1 MSDNTIFQ
9 VTDLVSRRT
18 EFVEAARHG
27 GARLRDK
34 DGTSLLMLPE
44 SHVKLLEELSEWN
57 NAYLRLSSLLRRD
70 ARPSV
75 SDLGDLAWLRV
86 FDVDDLAEFVEDLH
100 DALVAARA
108 DDDIRAIATLVADW
122 RTTAS
127 ELDDP
132 LRRSVLTGSVSASDF
147 EDAPRPDG
155 S

>member
-9 VTDLVSRRT
+9 LTDLVQRRT

-44 SHVKLLEELSEWN
+44 SHVQLLEQLSEWN

-70 ARPSV
+70 ERPGV

-86 FDVDDLAEFVEDLH
+86 FDFDDLVEFVEELH

-108 DDDIRAIATLVADW
+108 DDDIRAIAALVSDW
-122 RTTAS
+122 RTTAA

-132 LRRSVLTGSVSASDF
+132 LRRSVLTGSISAGDL